1 MVVGA
6 SWEGIG
12 WIDEGGGEQEA
23 VWRCMAVLGYQTG
36 LPDLDS
42 FSNELSFTNLLL
54 TSRVSARRGK

>member
-1 MVVGA
+1 MVVDA

-36 LPDLDS
+36 FPDLDS
-42 FSNELSFTNLLL
+42 FINELPLLLL